1 MSELPPQGPQGAV
14 YDLLIRGGTVVTEA
28 GHQLAN
34 VAVRDGKIASV
45 GLGELH
51 AQRIIDAA
59 GLLVLPGGID
69 AHTHLNSVW
78 PFPDERRPSDDFESG
93 TRGAAAGG
101 ITTVCDFVYPLES
114 ETLIDAFTRVRDAAV
129 SSHVDFGLHMV
140 VTTLADS
147 SVDEVEEVIAA
158 GMPSFKFYT
167 PQPDFMANGS
177 KYLRLLARVGRL
189 GGIAMFHCEDGAILD
204 YCRAALF
211 ASGKLSP
218 RYYPQSKPVE
228 AEISATA
235 EAINM
240 AAVAEVPS
248 YIVHLSAAAALEE
261 ALSAR
266 SRGVRVYVETR
277 PLYLYLTADR
287 FEAEDHVAARYIGTP
302 PLRNESDRDRLWQA
316 LASQEID
323 VVASD
328 HVGFTADQ
336 KYVSGDT
343 FDTVPKGVANLQSL
357 LPMLYS
363 EAVHRRGVSVERFV
377 QLISTN
383 PARLFGLYPRKG
395 TIAPGADADICI
407 LDPSE
412 RRILTGSQLQSAAD
426 LELFEGTEVMGW
438 PVFTIC
444 RGEVVFENDRV
455 VGRPGHG
462 RFVPGLPR
470 FGART

>member
-1 MSELPPQGPQGAV
+1 MPREVSSGSGC
-14 YDLLIRGGTVVTEA
+14 DLLVKGGTVVTED
-28 GHQLAN
+28 GHQAAN
-34 VAVRDGKIASV
+34 VAVRDGKIVSV
-45 GLGELH
+45 GLAEPPS
-51 AQRIIDAA
+51 QRVIDAS

-78 PFPDERRPSDDFESG
+78 PFPDERRPADDFESG

-114 ETLIDAFTRVRDAAV
+114 ESLVDAFTRVSKAAE
-129 SSHVDFGLHMV
+129 SSHVDFALHMV
-140 VTTLADS
+140 VTTFSEAY
-147 SVDEVEEVIAA
+147 VHEVEEVIAA

-167 PQPDFMANGS
+167 PQPDFIVNGS
-177 KYLRLLARVGRL
+177 KYLTLLQRVGRL

-211 ASGKLSP
+211 AAGRLSP

-248 YIVHLSAAAALEE
+248 YIVHLSAAAALDE

-266 SRGVRVYVETR
+266 SRGVTVFVETR

-287 FEAEDHVAARYIGTP
+287 FDADDEVAARYVGTP
-302 PLRNESDRDRLWQA
+302 PLRQESDRDHLWQA
-316 LASQEID
+316 ITSQEVD

-328 HVGFTADQ
+328 HVGFTAAQ
-336 KYVSGDT
+336 KYVPGDT

-363 EAVHRRGVSVERFV
+363 EAVHRRGLPVERFV

-395 TIAPGADADICI
+395 TIAPGADADLCI
-407 LDPSE
+407 LDPTE
-412 RRILTGSQLQSAAD
+412 RRILTSSLLQSAAD
-426 LELFEGTEVMGW
+426 LELFEGSEVTGW
-438 PVFTIC
+438 PVYTIC
-444 RGEVVFENDRV
+444 RGSVVFEKDNV
-455 VGRPGHG
+455 VGGAGHG
-462 RFVPGLPR
+462 RFVPGLPAAA
-470 FGART
+470 ARK